1 MEVFHIENPKA
12 WIKHTDTSD
21 IYIYIKYILM
31 NVEHHIYI
39 KYILMNVEHHI
50 YIKYILMI
58 VEHHIYIKYILMIV
72 EQLHLHKI
80 HIDECGCN
88 LKQIQQTLVIV

>member
-12 WIKHTDTSD
+12 WNKHTDTSD

-39 KYILMNVEHHI
+39 KYILM
-50 YIKYILMI
+50 
-58 VEHHIYIKYILMIV
+58 IV

-80 HIDECGCN
+80 HIDECG
-88 LKQIQQTLVIV
+88 TATFT